1 MSHPNIS
8 HFLHNIRFLV
18 HNLQNSSRFSTKHQP
33 HSSIELQ
40 TFSKTSIPISEDM
53 SPFSNL
59 NLAAGGTGYGHGI
72 DRDFSP
78 ILNYI
83 DEFDRHFSSRHRFVN
98 CFIPRFDLEEDP
110 HNYYLYGDIPGAN
123 VNDITVEARDNH
135 TLAIYGKTARPG
147 PERRGNGEEPNAK
160 EDQEF
165 VNVTVEDHEHVQHPD
180 RKTSVP
186 VTSSEGQESEAAPAP
201 AQTAPAQTAP
211 ASEAVAPSFPPP
223 PTQPVHQHHQRHS
236 TVPAG
241 QDSHLHPDHRV
252 LLSERLVGDFHRTF
266 AFPQPVVEE
275 GVKASMDNGILSLV
289 VPKRERGEE
298 PKRGRNVPI
307 LHGNWWKGQEKGSG
321 FGFAS
326 GAV

>member
-8 HFLHNIRFLV
+8 HFLHNIRFLIR
-18 HNLQNSSRFSTKHQP
+18 NLQSTTQFSTKRRS

-40 TFSKTSIPISEDM
+40 TFSRTSIPISDKM

-59 NLAAGGTGYGHGI
+59 NLAAGGTGYGNGI

-83 DEFDRHFSSRHRFVN
+83 DEFDRHFSGRHRFVN
-98 CFIPRFDLEEDP
+98 CFIPRFDLEEDA

-123 VNDITVEARDNH
+123 VNDITVEAHDNH
-135 TLAIYGKTARPG
+135 TLVIYGKTVRPG
-147 PERRGNGEEPNAK
+147 PDRRGDGEEVNAR

-165 VNVTVEDHEHVQHPD
+165 VKVMVEDHEHVQHPD
-180 RKTSVP
+180 HKTSAP
-186 VTSSEGQESEAAPAP
+186 APSGDDQEAVTVSTQAAPAP
-201 AQTAPAQTAP
+201 STA
-211 ASEAVAPSFPPP
+211 VPSFPPP
-223 PTQPVHQHHQRHS
+223 PTQAEHPHHQRHS
-236 TVPAG
+236 SVAQG
-241 QDSHLHPDHRV
+241 QQRQHSDHRI

-275 GVKASMDNGILSLV
+275 GVKASMENGILSLV
-289 VPKRERGEE
+289 VPKREKGQE
-298 PKRGRNVPI
+298 PKRGRTVPI